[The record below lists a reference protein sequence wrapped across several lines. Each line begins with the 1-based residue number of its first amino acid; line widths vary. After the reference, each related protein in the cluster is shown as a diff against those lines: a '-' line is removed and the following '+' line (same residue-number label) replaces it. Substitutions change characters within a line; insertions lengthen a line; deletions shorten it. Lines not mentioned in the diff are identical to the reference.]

1 MSDQEKKVL
10 ISVQLSTEEAIKNM
24 AKAQSAIRK
33 LRDENAVMS
42 KDYEKNSESIAANS
56 VQIKN
61 LTTTLNA
68 HQKVALANS
77 ATTNGETGAY
87 AKLNLQ
93 YAVSA
98 QKAKDLAAA
107 YGVNSVEAKK
117 ASIEALAMADKLKA
131 IDSSVGQNQRS
142 VGDYGIAVK
151 KLPGIFGEMQEKGQ
165 SVLVA
170 LRTKFD
176 SVKGATMDFTA
187 AMLAQKEAQA
197 AAMLAAEKAA
207 IAEGELAAAEAAGTA
222 TATQA
227 ATAEGLRATATASAT
242 VATEAGATAMKILKF
257 AIASTGIGIL
267 VIALG
272 AVVSYFTSTN
282 EGAKK
287 FKQVMN
293 GVNAVIESGVKV
305 MGSLGKLIVDVLTGN
320 TKELAKDWDMV
331 KGNIAGATTEIG
343 KNYKAA
349 EQNTKNQQMMAKR
362 EREWSMQRLVLL
374 KEFEDA
380 KIMASKKSS
389 LDDEG
394 KAKSAKRA
402 MQLNEQIY
410 QNDLKIAK
418 NKAVMVENEQ
428 KLVSKKDYQAI
439 TDAKNK
445 VQEIINAH
453 SQQQLTIGNLLGKT
467 EQRIDASN
475 KAAIKSNADKLEKE
489 KQAIEKAE
497 AEKRRVETER
507 LKKLKENSD
516 AEVSIIE
523 SNLKISQ
530 LKQAE
535 RVAGLKLSDDEIYT
549 NRINSINETTNA
561 ELEILDSKLLSE
573 QITQDEFNKSSI
585 LATQNRLTS
594 IAEET
599 ARFTDENTKKDK
611 ERRDTDLSN
620 QLAAVTGNIDLEFKL
635 KEQFRERERQAEILA
650 AETTHASV
658 ELINAKY
665 RQLEN
670 DADTEKFKKK
680 FEAIKKYAD
689 SVNGILSGANE
700 LSKQIEAGQ
709 LQDAEDANSKK
720 IADLDERLKKG
731 SISQKEH
738 DKQVAASAAEL
749 DKKKAKIARDQAIR
763 EKELSLFSA
772 IVNTAS
778 AIVEALPNIPLSIL
792 AGVTGAIEIGT
803 ILATPLP
810 KASKGM
816 LLKGKSHAAGGIP
829 IEAEGGEAII
839 NKKST
844 AMYGDLLSA
853 INVAGGGIAF
863 SSTPRFTNDG
873 GYTARSASNGSGVT
887 EDQIQRAMEK
897 AVAKI
902 KVVTTIE
909 DFRKADD
916 NYTDVQARGT
926 F

>member
-1 MSDQEKKVL
+1 MAEQEKKILLNVD
-10 ISVQLSTEEAIKNM
+10 IKNSEAIKAIAELKTQVSALKSEQNKLDTSTDQGRQQYE
-24 AKAQSAIRK
+24 AYGQQIKVLTSESRTYEKQIQSTVKANNEQEGSIQKLKAQLSLQTAEYNKMSDAQR
-33 LRDENAVMS
+33 NA
-42 KDYEKNSESIAANS
+42 
-56 VQIKN
+56 
-61 LTTTLNA
+61 
-68 HQKVALANS
+68 
-77 ATTNGETGAY
+77 
-87 AKLNLQ
+87 AKGQ
-93 YAVSA
+93 EM
-98 QKAKDLAAA
+98 Q
-107 YGVNSVEAKK
+107 
-117 ASIEALAMADKLKA
+117 ASIKATSDKLKELE
-131 IDSSVGQNQRS
+131 GNLGNNTRK
-142 VGDYGIAVK
+142 VGDYELATK
-151 KLPGIFGEMQEKGQ
+151 KLPGVFGEMQA
-165 SVLVA
+165 SA
-170 LRTKFD
+170 
-176 SVKGATMDFTA
+176 TA
-187 AMLAQKEAQA
+187 AYKSINDNLSQGKKMIAEYIAAKEAEKLAQAEAA
-197 AAMLAAEKAA
+197 ISAKLAAKA
-207 IAEGELAAAEAAGTA
+207 ESELAAAEAAGTA
-222 TATQA
+222 TAAQVAAAESARAA
-227 ATAEGLRATATASAT
+227 ATATAT
-242 VATEAGATAMKILKF
+242 VATEAGSTAMKIFKIAL
-257 AIASTGIGIL
+257 ASTGIGLL
-267 VIALG
+267 VVALG

-394 KAKSAKRA
+394 KAKAAKRA

-475 KAAIKSNADKLEKE
+475 KADVKANADKLEKE

-497 AEKRRVETER
+497 AEKRRLETER
-507 LKKLKENSD
+507 LKNLKEKSD

-535 RVAGLKLSDDEIYT
+535 KVAGLKLSDDEIYT

-635 KEQFRERERQAEILA
+635 KSQLRERERQAEILA

-689 SVNGILSGANE
+689 AVGGILSGANE

-763 EKELSLFSA
+763 DKELSLFSA